1 MTLCTSHPKNSN
13 VHELLALKVQVGAV
27 VIPQDKEQEK
37 TQFKVVK
44 ILCLIIK
51 TKLNWFRTFC
61 Y

>member
-1 MTLCTSHPKNSN
+1 MTLCISRLKNSN
-13 VHELLALKVQVGAV
+13 VHELLALKVQVDAV

-51 TKLNWFRTFC
+51 TKLN
-61 Y
+61 